1 MLRVYKSMAVDT
13 RRPRMSAAVVA
24 NSKNSVKEY
33 PLQLVGRAKTFVARL
48 PVNALEDLSGQDLRV
63 YIYCWI
69 DSTRGQGGHVHYN
82 PCDIASD
89 SRVKPKHDGE
99 FSVSV
104 NVRESG
110 DPDLIKIMACMRMK
124 DQETKNTRN
133 ATLAVS
139 AAQLDRMLTGE
150 EQALTMFDQFTP
162 GNYTEVRIWVANAA
176 DFANHASTPVG
187 SQLPRISFRRSSL
200 WDIETVFRPAVTS
213 ASNSIMSVLVSNRM
227 EPTEGGAPFL
237 SGLTRFV
244 YFLSL
249 FLGTPAYVL
258 LHAAGNGGVRRSSSR
273 GPRPSAR
280 SPRTTR

>member
-1 MLRVYKSMAVDT
+1 
-13 RRPRMSAAVVA
+13 MSAPVVGNCKPA
-24 NSKNSVKEY
+24 MKEY
-33 PLQLVGRAKTFVARL
+33 PVQLVGRVKTFVARL
-48 PVNALEDLSGQDLRV
+48 PVNALEDLSGRDLRV

-82 PCDIASD
+82 PCDIATEAN
-89 SRVKPKHDGE
+89 KQPKHDGE
-99 FSVSV
+99 FSISV

-110 DPDLIKIMACMRMK
+110 DPDLIKIMTCMRMK

-162 GNYTEVRIWVANAA
+162 GNYTEVRIRVANAA

-187 SQLPRISFRRSSL
+187 SQLPRITFNRSSL
-200 WDIETVFRPAVTS
+200 WDIETVFRPVVTS
-213 ASNSIMSVLVSNRM
+213 TSNSIMSVLVSNRM

-237 SGLTRFV
+237 AGLTRLAF
-244 YFLSL
+244 FLSL

-258 LHAAGNGGVRRSSSR
+258 LHHAAAGNGGARSSCSR
-273 GPRPSAR
+273 GRRPSVR
-280 SPRTTR
+280 SPRTTPS

>member
-1 MLRVYKSMAVDT
+1 
-13 RRPRMSAAVVA
+13 MSAPAA
-24 NSKNSVKEY
+24 PEGY
-33 PLQLVGRAKTFVARL
+33 HALQLVGRVKTFVARL
-48 PVNALEDLSGQDLRV
+48 PVNALEDLSGKDLRV

-82 PCDIASD
+82 PCDIASEPHK
-89 SRVKPKHDGE
+89 RPKHDGG
-99 FSVSV
+99 FSITV
-104 NVRESG
+104 NVKKSG

-124 DQETKNTRN
+124 DQETQNTRN

-150 EQALTMFDQFTP
+150 EQGLTMFDQFTP
-162 GNYTEVRIWVANAA
+162 GNYTEVRIGVANAA
-176 DFANHASTPVG
+176 DFANHASTPAG
-187 SQLPRISFRRSSL
+187 STLPRITFRRSSL
-200 WDIETVFRPAVTS
+200 WDIETVFRPSVTS

-258 LHAAGNGGVRRSSSR
+258 LHAAGNGGARNSSSR
-273 GPRPSAR
+273 ARRP
-280 SPRTTR
+280 